1 MPNFG
6 NFFFITCKLI
16 LFFSFFRYVTTVI
29 MFWVNSRC
37 VSYCLDNAWG
47 DVIED
52 ETSSKTW
59 QFLEMATFCFYVP
72 LCISGPLISYKDYKE
87 GVSNETEIHFWILT
101 IKKYNFRC
109 MANQKT
115 GLLNEL
121 YNTLSSYSD
130 TYFGISSLSWSCIT
144 STFPPS
150 DTKWI

>member
-101 IKKYNFRC
+101 IKKYIFRC
-109 MANQKT
+109 TANQKT
-115 GLLNEL
+115 GHLNEL
-121 YNTLSSYSD
+121 YNTHSLYSD
-130 TYFGISSLSWSCIT
+130 MYFGISSLSWSCIT

>member
-1 MPNFG
+1 
-6 NFFFITCKLI
+6 
-16 LFFSFFRYVTTVI
+16 

-87 GVSNETEIHFWILT
+87 GVSKETLIRDVLSHLNYTMWTNKIHF
-101 IKKYNFRC
+101 RC
-109 MANQKT
+109 TENQKT
-115 GLLNEL
+115 GQLNEL
-121 YNTLSSYSD
+121 YNTYSSYSD

-150 DTKWI
+150 DTK